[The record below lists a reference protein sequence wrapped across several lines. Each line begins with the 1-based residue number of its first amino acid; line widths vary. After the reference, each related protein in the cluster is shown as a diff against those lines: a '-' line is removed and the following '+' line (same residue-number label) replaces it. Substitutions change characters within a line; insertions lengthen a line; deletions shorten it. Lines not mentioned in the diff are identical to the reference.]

1 MCNNDYESTIFRPFV
16 RIKAIDWSNLF
27 DELRKNRSTS
37 EDDARKFEFHAYY
50 PPFPLPGLSR
60 QICEL
65 EADIEGRESR
75 GPDMENIRIIEM
87 AVDSR

>member
-1 MCNNDYESTIFRPFV
+1 MQQRLYLPSLRTYKSHRLV
-16 RIKAIDWSNLF
+16 KLLF

-65 EADIEGRESR
+65 EVDVEGRESR

>member
-1 MCNNDYESTIFRPFV
+1 MCNNDYIFRSFV

-65 EADIEGRESR
+65 EQMSR
-75 GPDMENIRIIEM
+75 GGKVVVPIWKIS
-87 AVDSR
+87 VSSRWVSILGK

>member
-1 MCNNDYESTIFRPFV
+1 MQQRLYLPSLRAYKSHRLV
-16 RIKAIDWSNLF
+16 KLLF

-65 EADIEGRESR
+65 KVDVEGWESR

>member
-1 MCNNDYESTIFRPFV
+1 MCNNDYIFRSFV

-27 DELRKNRSTS
+27 GELRKNRSTS

-65 EADIEGRESR
+65 EVDVERWESR